1 MFHYCRRDVTFSCRS
16 PASNVGEIATAMQI
30 NLGDIITQLQGTLSE
45 DDLYEVAGDSAK
57 GYLKVL

>member
-1 MFHYCRRDVTFSCRS
+1 
-16 PASNVGEIATAMQI
+16 VGEIATAMQI